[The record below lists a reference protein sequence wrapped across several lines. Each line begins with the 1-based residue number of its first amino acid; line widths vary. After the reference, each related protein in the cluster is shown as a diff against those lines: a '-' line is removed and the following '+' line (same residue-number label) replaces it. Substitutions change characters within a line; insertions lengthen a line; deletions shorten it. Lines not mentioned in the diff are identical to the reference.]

1 MIEQFTRNASQFS
14 NVFLQSYRGF
24 IMGLLKR
31 QVPKDCRKIRL
42 QGRDN
47 KESG

>member
-1 MIEQFTRNASQFS
+1 MMEQFTRAVSQFS
-14 NVFLQSYRGF
+14 KALFFPKLEAIHSATVTE
-24 IMGLLKR
+24 
-31 QVPKDCRKIRL
+31 VPEDWRKIRL